1 MIADDKY
8 TYPGSGGVLVNNYNI
23 RDAEQLDKAV
33 NAVASVRWM
42 LFQSPRRGRVLV
54 GELGARG
61 LE

>member
-33 NAVASVRWM
+33 NAVA
-42 LFQSPRRGRVLV
+42 
-54 GELGARG
+54 GAPDALPVTEERSG
-61 LE
+61 TCR